1 MPKSIISEMEERMKK
16 ALEDLHADLASLRTG
31 RASPAL
37 LDKVYVEYYGT
48 PTPLK
53 SLGTVSVPDA
63 RQLLVTPFD
72 RNVAGA
78 IANAISKSDLGVSAM
93 VDGNNVRV
101 SVPTLNQERRKEM
114 VKLAGKKSEEHKIAV
129 RNIRQDAN
137 KNLERSEKD
146 GEITKDD
153 LTRYKGDVQ
162 KITDRYIAEIDKVRV
177 AKEADIME
185 V

>member
-1 MPKSIISEMEERMKK
+1 
-16 ALEDLHADLASLRTG
+16 
-31 RASPAL
+31 
-37 LDKVYVEYYGT
+37 
-48 PTPLK
+48 
-53 SLGTVSVPDA
+53 
-63 RQLLVTPFD
+63 
-72 RNVAGA
+72 
-78 IANAISKSDLGVSAM
+78 

-114 VKLAGKKSEEHKIAV
+114 VKLAGKKSEDHKIAV

-146 GEITKDD
+146 GDITKDD

-162 KITDRYIAEIDKVRV
+162 KITDRYIAEIDKVRI